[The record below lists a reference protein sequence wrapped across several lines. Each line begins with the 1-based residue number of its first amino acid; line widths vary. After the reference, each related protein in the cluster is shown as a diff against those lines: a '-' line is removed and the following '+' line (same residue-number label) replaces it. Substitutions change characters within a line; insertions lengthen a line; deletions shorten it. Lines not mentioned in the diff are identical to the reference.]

1 MQWLIDLDG
10 VVWKMDTPIEGSV
23 DAVAR
28 LRSLGHE
35 LRFVTNNS
43 SLSREQY
50 LEKLARLGI
59 KAIREEIITS
69 AMAAATLVRRGDRV
83 LAIGERGLLEELEAV
98 GAELVV
104 PNSLEDAEGVDCVVL
119 GWYRQF
125 DYSDMSNACVAIR
138 SGARFIATNADP
150 TYPLERLVVP
160 GTGALVASVATA
172 TGTQPI
178 VAGKPEDPMVEL
190 LKPLLASDT
199 IMVGDRL
206 STDGRFAARLG
217 VDFGLVSSGI
227 REEHDPG
234 IPVSL
239 HAASLAAVVEMRIG

>member
-23 DAVAR
+23 DAIAR

-43 SLSREQY
+43 SLSRDQY
-50 LEKLARLGI
+50 LEKLGRLGI

-69 AMAAATLVRRGDRV
+69 AMAAATLVRRGERV

-125 DYSDMSNACVAIR
+125 NYSDMSNACVAIR
-138 SGARFIATNADP
+138 SGARFIATNTDP

-172 TGTQPI
+172 TGAQPI

-190 LKPLLASDT
+190 LKPILAADT

-217 VDFGLVSSGI
+217 VDFGLVSSGV

-239 HAASLAAVVEMRIG
+239 HAASLAAVVEIRIG

>member
-23 DAVAR
+23 EAIAR

-43 SLSREQY
+43 SLSRDQY
-50 LEKLARLGI
+50 LEKLGRLGVD
-59 KAIREEIITS
+59 AVRDEIITS
-69 AMAAATLVRRGDRV
+69 AMAAATLVQPGDRV
-83 LAIGERGLLEELEAV
+83 LAIGERGLLEELEAI
-98 GAELVV
+98 GAALVN
-104 PNSLEDAEGVDCVVL
+104 PKSLEDAEGVDSVVL
-119 GWYRQF
+119 GWYHQF
-125 DYSDMSNACVAIR
+125 NYTDMSHACVAIR

-160 GTGALVASVATA
+160 GTGALVASVAMA
-172 TGTQPI
+172 TSVEPI
-178 VAGKPEDPMVEL
+178 VAGKPEDPMVKL
-190 LKPLLASDT
+190 LKPLLVGET

-217 VDFGLVSSGI
+217 VDFGLVSSGVH
-227 REEHDPG
+227 EELDPT

-239 HAASLAAVVEMRIG
+239 HADSLAALVEARVG

>member
-10 VVWKMDTPIEGSV
+10 VVWRMDTPIEGSV
-23 DAVAR
+23 DAIAR
-28 LRSLGHE
+28 LRRLGHE

-43 SLSREQY
+43 SLSRAQY
-50 LEKLARLGI
+50 LDKLGRLGI
-59 KAIREEIITS
+59 EAMRDEIVTS
-69 AMAAATLVRRGDRV
+69 AMAAATLVERGERV
-83 LAIGERGLLEELEAV
+83 LAIGEHGLLEELEAV
-98 GAELVV
+98 GAELVA
-104 PNSLEDAEGVDCVVL
+104 PKSLEDAEGVDCVVL

-125 DYSDMSNACVAIR
+125 DYTDMSNACVAIR

-160 GTGALVASVATA
+160 GTGALVASVAAA
-172 TGTQPI
+172 TGVQPI
-178 VAGKPEDPMVEL
+178 VAGKPEDPMVKL
-190 LKPLLASDT
+190 LKPLLVGET

-227 REEHDPG
+227 REELDPM

-239 HAASLAAVVEMRIG
+239 HAASLAAVVEARIG